1 MAWVRFVAEG
11 FDKGSYGYLTVVTP
25 NMTDEEWKKSEVCFS
40 EKRTESYIPDGPQT
54 IRYDKHGCWWRN
66 HLADNYKKKNFDF
79 ELARRTTEVYSKRYE
94 NAYNAA
100 LAAEQELKSLTP
112 VLETT
117 AVFEK
122 NTLLTVTV
130 KKDVHGNIIETPTF
144 ETSIMTDEERIGF
157 EERERIFKEEER
169 KREEELEK
177 KRQAA
182 EEQKRKEE
190 EAKKQEE
197 AEKNARYSKLTRN
210 VLLVI
215 AAVVIIFVA
224 KSCIF

>member
-54 IRYDKHGCWWRN
+54 IRYDKYGYWERN
-66 HLADNYKKKNFDF
+66 RLAKNYNDKSFAF
-79 ELARRTTEVYSKRYE
+79 ELARKTSDVYSKRYE

-112 VLETT
+112 LLETT

-130 KKDVHGNIIETPTF
+130 KKDVNGNIIETPTF
-144 ETSIMTDEERIGF
+144 ETSLMTDEERIGF
-157 EERERIFKEEER
+157 EEREKEER
-169 KREEELEK
+169 KREEEFEK

-190 EAKKQEE
+190 EAKKKEE
-197 AEKNARYSKLTRN
+197 AEKIARNSKLTRN

-215 AAVVIIFVA
+215 AAVVIVFVA